1 MFVGLALLAGVL
13 GIAFGGKALGLWP
26 EVSIV
31 VGAAALLILC
41 VLDGLT
47 WKLVSPHENG
57 D

>member
-1 MFVGLALLAGVL
+1 MFVGLALLGGIL
-13 GIAFGGKALGLWP
+13 GAAFGGKALGLWA

-31 VGAAALLILC
+31 VGAAALLLLY

-47 WKLVSPHENG
+47 WKLVSPHEDG